1 MLTNNVNYEDKEG
14 PALSDGPDGSPAEHS
29 QLGNAGLDV
38 VLERVLRQKD
48 HRFCYTLQYK

>member
-1 MLTNNVNYEDKEG
+1 MAQMG
-14 PALSDGPDGSPAEHS
+14 APAEHS